1 MHNIYILGNAFTHQ
15 DGMLTTM
22 LTLQE
27 GLHCEFHDKKIYKR
41 DIFWDSP
48 IKISMTFALQLDDL
62 DNTQS
67 YRFSD
72 LMGYRGGFVFSPA
85 FKKLISTYQISDHTF
100 YEVEAEGGEVKEYPT
115 MLKTGDI
122 RKYFIFH
129 ILKSYKYVDFSKSQF
144 GIYNDTSERFEEVF
158 PEGFIQSEQ
167 HLQEYNKE
175 FAESYYKNP
184 ETYIVQSKIGERT
197 RKIWKFIQLYKVT
210 YSEHFDVFTKIGSGR
225 VLINERVKNAL
236 EQSNLTG
243 WQLEEYGEYEI
254 VMSKN

>member
-1 MHNIYILGNAFTHQ
+1 MHKFYKLKYANTHQ
-15 DGMLTTM
+15 EGMLKTM
-22 LTLQE
+22 LTIQE
-27 GLHCEFHDKKIYKR
+27 ELNYEYFDEEIYKSNMY
-41 DIFWDSP
+41 WESP
-48 IKISMTFALQLDDL
+48 MKILMTFATKSGDYH
-62 DNTQS
+62 NTHT
-67 YRFSD
+67 YKFSD
-72 LMGYRGGFVFSPA
+72 LMEYFRLVFSPA